1 MNLKEIVNFLDDY
14 LHIAEWEDKSMN
26 GLQVEGRK
34 DINKI
39 VFAVDACMETFY
51 QAQSKGADMLIV
63 HHGLIWGSIGHIKG
77 QIMKRLKYL
86 LENELSLYAAHLPL
100 DAHPDIGNNVELMR
114 ILGARIEEP
123 FGDYHGKPIGYV
135 GSLDQ
140 PKTLE
145 EINGMLKQQ
154 LSVDSLTFNFGANDI
169 KYVACVSGAGTSTV
183 PEAGEKEVDL
193 LVTGETDHSSYHT
206 AKEFS
211 LNIMF
216 AGHYATETLGVKA
229 LMNVIR
235 DKFDVE
241 VEFVDVPTGL

>member
-1 MNLKEIVNFLDDY
+1 MNLTEIVDFLDDY
-14 LHIAEWEDKSMN
+14 LHIADWEDKSMN

-34 DINKI
+34 KIEKI
-39 VFAVDACMETFY
+39 VFAVDACMDTFH
-51 QAQSKGADMLIV
+51 QAEEKNADMLIV
-63 HHGLIWGSIGHIKG
+63 HHGLIWGSVGYIKG

-100 DAHPDIGNNVELMR
+100 DAHPEIGNNVELMR
-114 ILGARIEEP
+114 ILRAKIEEP
-123 FGDYHGKPIGYV
+123 FGEYHGKAIGYL
-135 GSLDQ
+135 GSFDQ

-145 EINGMLKQQ
+145 EINDMVKRQ
-154 LSVDSLTFNFGANDI
+154 LNVDPLVLNFGPNDI
-169 KYVACVSGAGTSTV
+169 KTVACVSGAGSSTV

-193 LVTGETDHSSYHT
+193 LVTGETGHSSYHT

-229 LMNVIR
+229 LMNVLR
-235 DKFDVE
+235 NKFDVE
-241 VEFVDVPTGL
+241 VEFIDVPTGL

>member
-1 MNLKEIVNFLDDY
+1 MELTEIVDFLDDY
-14 LHIAEWEDKSMN
+14 LHIADWEDKSMN

-39 VFAVDACMETFY
+39 VFAVDACMDTFH
-51 QAQSKGADMLIV
+51 QAKSKDADMLIV
-63 HHGLIWGSIGHIKG
+63 HHGLIWGSVGYIKG

-86 LENELSLYAAHLPL
+86 LENEISLYAAHLPL
-100 DAHPDIGNNVELMR
+100 DAHPEIGNNVELMR
-114 ILGARIEEP
+114 ILGVRIEEP
-123 FGDYHGKPIGYV
+123 FGEYHGNAIGYM
-135 GSLDQ
+135 GRFDK
-140 PKTLE
+140 PKKLE
-145 EINGMLKQQ
+145 EINEMLKQQ
-154 LSVDSLTFNFGANDI
+154 LNVDSLVLNFGANDI
-169 KYVACVSGAGTSTV
+169 NNVACVSGAGTSTV
-183 PEAGEKEVDL
+183 PEAGQKEIDL

-211 LNIMF
+211 LNVIF

-235 DKFDVE
+235 DKYDVE

>member
-1 MNLKEIVNFLDDY
+1 MNLTEIVDFLDNY
-14 LHIAEWEDKSMN
+14 LRIADWEDKSMN
-26 GLQVEGRK
+26 GLQVEGRS

-39 VFAVDACMETFY
+39 VFAVDACMDTFH
-51 QAQSKGADMLIV
+51 QAEEKNADMLIV
-63 HHGLIWGSIGHIKG
+63 HHGLIWGSVGYIKG

-100 DAHPDIGNNVELMR
+100 DAHPEVGNNVELMR
-114 ILGARIEEP
+114 ILGARAEEP
-123 FGDYHGKPIGYV
+123 FGDYHGKAIGYS
-135 GSLDQ
+135 GSFDQ

-145 EINGMLKQQ
+145 EINEIVKQQ
-154 LSVDSLTFNFGANDI
+154 LHVDPLTFNFGANDI
-169 KYVACVSGAGTSTV
+169 KNVACVSGAGTSTV
-183 PEAGEKEVDL
+183 PEAGEKQIDL
-193 LVTGETDHSSYHT
+193 LVTGETDHASFHT

-211 LNIMF
+211 LNIIF

-241 VEFVDVPTGL
+241 VEFIDVPTGL

>member
-1 MNLKEIVNFLDDY
+1 MNLTKIVDFLDDY
-14 LHIAEWEDKSMN
+14 LHTADWEDKSMN

-34 DINKI
+34 NIEKI
-39 VFAVDACMETFY
+39 VFAVDACMDTF
-51 QAQSKGADMLIV
+51 QHAESKNADMLIV
-63 HHGLIWGSIGHIKG
+63 HHGLIWGSLGYIRG
-77 QIMKRLKYL
+77 QVMKRLKYL

-100 DAHPDIGNNVELMR
+100 DAHPEIGNNVELMR
-114 ILGARIEEP
+114 ILGGKIEEP
-123 FGDYHGKPIGYV
+123 FGEYRGKSIGYL
-135 GSLDQ
+135 GNFDQ

-145 EINGMLKQQ
+145 EINETLKQQ
-154 LSVDSLTFNFGANDI
+154 LQVDPLTFNFGANDI
-169 KYVACVSGAGTSTV
+169 KNVACVSGAGTSTV
-183 PEAGEKEVDL
+183 PEAGEKGIDL

-229 LMNVIR
+229 LMNVIK
-235 DKFDVE
+235 DKFGVE